1 MNAGSG
7 SASADQMPAVPTGLP
22 ESLAAR
28 PLDPR
33 RRLPVP
39 YVSEHPTRDGQPIVD
54 FTAINADRADE
65 VGRARRC
72 SLCGT
77 GMGYRVAFLG
87 GPASAANRLYSDP
100 PGHPECMRAAVALC
114 PYIAIGRAR
123 RATARRLQPDTVTPP
138 GFSDT
143 KPTEWLLGITRN
155 YRMLR
160 RRGTLVFRPA
170 PFTSIE
176 HWTYDHDGHLLG
188 GPPPIP
194 LS

>member
-1 MNAGSG
+1 MIRGSG
-7 SASADQMPAVPTGLP
+7 GASADPRPAVPTGLP
-22 ESLAAR
+22 DSLAAR

-39 YVSEHPTRDGQPIVD
+39 YVSEHPTRDGIVVD
-54 FTAINADRADE
+54 FTAINADRAE
-65 VGRARRC
+65 EAGRDRRC

-100 PGHPECMRAAVALC
+100 PGHPECLRAAVTLC

-123 RATARRLQPDTVTPP
+123 RATARRLQPGTVTPP
-138 GFSDT
+138 GFADT
-143 KPTEWLLGITRN
+143 KPAEWILGITRN

-176 HWTYDHDGHLLG
+176 RWTYDSDGHLLTA
-188 GPPPIP
+188 PPSVP
-194 LS
+194 LP

>member
-1 MNAGSG
+1 MNAGIPG
-7 SASADQMPAVPTGLP
+7 PAADRQPAVPTGLP

-39 YVSEHPTRDGQPIVD
+39 YVSEHPTGDGVVVD
-54 FTAINADRADE
+54 FTAINADRAE
-65 VGRARRC
+65 EAGRDRRC

-100 PGHPECMRAAVALC
+100 PGHPECLRAAVTLC

-123 RATARRLQPDTVTPP
+123 RATARRLQPGTVTPP
-138 GFSDT
+138 GFADG

-155 YRMLR
+155 YRMLH

-176 HWTYDHDGHLLG
+176 RWTYDSDGRLCAA
-188 GPPPIP
+188 PPPIR

>member
-1 MNAGSG
+1 MNYGSG
-7 SASADQMPAVPTGLP
+7 GASADPRPAVPTGLP
-22 ESLAAR
+22 DSLAAR

-39 YVSEHPTRDGQPIVD
+39 YVSEHPTGDGVVVD
-54 FTAINADRADE
+54 FTAINADRAE
-65 VGRARRC
+65 EAGRDRRC

-87 GPASAANRLYSDP
+87 GPASATNRLYSDP
-100 PGHPECMRAAVALC
+100 PGHPECLRAAVALC

-123 RATARRLQPDTVTPP
+123 RATARRLRPGTVTPP
-138 GFSDT
+138 GFADT
-143 KPTEWLLGITRN
+143 KPTEWILGITRN
-155 YRMLR
+155 YRMLH

-176 HWTYDHDGHLLG
+176 RWTYDSDGHLLTA
-188 GPPPIP
+188 PPPVP
-194 LS
+194 LP